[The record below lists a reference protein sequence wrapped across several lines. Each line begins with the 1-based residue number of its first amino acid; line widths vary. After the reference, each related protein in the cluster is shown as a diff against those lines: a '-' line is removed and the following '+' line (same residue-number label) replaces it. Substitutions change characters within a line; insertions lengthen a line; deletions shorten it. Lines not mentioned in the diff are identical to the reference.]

1 MAVLYVAGISIS
13 DNLKDIPDKT
23 INIISQCGLIIG
35 EERKIAH
42 KMQNICKSNA
52 DIELLNEHS
61 LDEERKKILEKVEKA
76 NVSVL
81 FSDAGTPCIS
91 DPDYKF
97 IAMCRDKGI
106 KIISLPG
113 PSSITTAISVS
124 GINAKT
130 FYFAGFPPRNNNE
143 RRKFFERIEKSRE
156 TVVFMERP
164 YALTATLKDM
174 LHIKRKISIS
184 LNLGSQDEA
193 TYYDYPDKLLEKL
206 EGIKAPFVV
215 VASGKKIV

>member
-13 DNLKDIPDKT
+13 ENLKDIPDKT
-23 INIISQCGLIIG
+23 INTINKCSLIIG
-35 EERKIAH
+35 EERKIAL
-42 KMQNICKSNA
+42 KMQNIAKSSA
-52 DIELLNEHS
+52 EIVLVNEHS
-61 LDEERKKILEKVEKA
+61 TDDERKNILEKIEKSEY
-76 NVSVL
+76 SVL

-91 DPDYKF
+91 DPDYKL

-113 PSSITTAISVS
+113 PSSITSAISVS

-130 FYFAGFPPRNNNE
+130 FYFAGFPPRKVDE
-143 RRKFFERIEKSRE
+143 RRKFFERIEKSKE
-156 TVVFMERP
+156 TIVFMERP

-174 LHIKRKISIS
+174 VHIKRKISIS

-206 EGIKAPFVV
+206 EGIKAPFVI
-215 VASGKKIV
+215 VAGGKKI

>member
-13 DNLKDIPDKT
+13 ENLKDIPDKT
-23 INIISQCGLIIG
+23 LKIINKCSLIIG
-35 EERKIAH
+35 EERKIAN
-42 KMQNICKSNA
+42 KMQNIAQSSA
-52 DIELLNEHS
+52 EIVLINEHS
-61 LDEERKKILEKVEKA
+61 TDEERKKILSQVEKTEI
-76 NVSVL
+76 SVF

-97 IAMCRDKGI
+97 IAMCREKGI

-113 PSSITTAISVS
+113 PSSITSAISVS

-130 FYFAGFPPRNNNE
+130 FYFAGFPPRKADE
-143 RRKFFERIEKSRE
+143 RRKFFEGIEKSKE

-174 LHIKRKISIS
+174 AFIKRKISIS
-184 LNLGSQDEA
+184 INLGCEDEA
-193 TYYDYPDKLLEKL
+193 TYYDYPAMLIEQLD
-206 EGIKAPFVV
+206 GVKAPFVV
-215 VASGKKIV
+215 VAGGIKNI

>member
-13 DNLKDIPDKT
+13 ENLKDIPDKT
-23 INIISQCGLIIG
+23 INIINKCSLIIG
-35 EERKIAH
+35 EERKIAL
-42 KMQNICKSNA
+42 KMQSIAKSSA
-52 DIELLNEHS
+52 EILLINEHS
-61 LDEERKKILEKVEKA
+61 TDDERKNAVSQVEKSTM
-76 NVSVL
+76 SVF

-97 IAMCRDKGI
+97 IAMCREKGI

-113 PSSITTAISVS
+113 PSSITSAISVS

-130 FYFAGFPPRNNNE
+130 FYFAGFPPRKADE
-143 RRKFFERIEKSRE
+143 RTKFFKDIEKSKE

-164 YALTATLKDM
+164 YALSATLKDM
-174 LHIKRKISIS
+174 VNIKRKVSVSI
-184 LNLGSQDEA
+184 NLGCDDEA
-193 TYYDYPDKLLEKL
+193 TYFDYPAKLINKL

-215 VASGKKIV
+215 VAGGIKK